1 MEDTLKKISLLAVQL
16 QRSSFTDEQKQSNWL
31 GYPPALLKDIEIAE
45 NRLGVKFP
53 KDYKY
58 LLLITNGFFTPCDS
72 TEPTF
77 EAISLIDYLKNIDT
91 FLLEIWNEGVLA
103 EVGEILNRAI
113 VVGGIND
120 EQYFF
125 LIPPIGSGNWQYWKF
140 ANWIPGEERYQSL
153 DQYFASVLDFL
164 ESISTNDKK

>member
-1 MEDTLKKISLLAVQL
+1 MEEILKKISILAIKL
-16 QRSSFTDEQKQSNWL
+16 QSSAFTDLQKQLNWL
-31 GYPPALLKDIEIAE
+31 GYTPALLTAIEIVE

-53 KDYKY
+53 KDYKD

-77 EAISLIDYLKNIDT
+77 EAIERVDYLKNIDA

-103 EVGEILNRAI
+103 EVGEMLNRAI
-113 VVGGIND
+113 VVGGMDD
-120 EQYFF
+120 EQYFY
-125 LIPPIGSGNWQYWKF
+125 LIPPIGSENWQYWKF

-153 DQYFASVLDFL
+153 EQYFVSVLDFM
-164 ESISTNDKK
+164 ESIFEKEKK